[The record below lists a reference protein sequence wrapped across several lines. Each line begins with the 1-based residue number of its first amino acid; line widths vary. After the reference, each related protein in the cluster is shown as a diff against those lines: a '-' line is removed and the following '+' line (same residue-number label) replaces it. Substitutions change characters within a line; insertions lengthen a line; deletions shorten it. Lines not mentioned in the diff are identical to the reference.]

1 MYLVLVLTSNGG
13 IVMMSKLK
21 FSMHLGGLKKD
32 ECLKF
37 MAFGCL
43 TILGFDVTEWVLLEI
58 QLQGSWQQ
66 VSYGIRYT

>member
-1 MYLVLVLTSNGG
+1 
-13 IVMMSKLK
+13 
-21 FSMHLGGLKKD
+21 MHLGGLKKD

-66 VSYGIRYT
+66 VSYSIRYA